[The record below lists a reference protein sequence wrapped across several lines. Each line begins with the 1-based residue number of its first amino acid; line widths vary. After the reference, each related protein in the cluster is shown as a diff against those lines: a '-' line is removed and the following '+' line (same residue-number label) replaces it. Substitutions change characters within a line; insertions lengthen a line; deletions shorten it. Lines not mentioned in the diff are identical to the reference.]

1 MPPRHRLIAA
11 ALLLSAGGLGH
22 AAEVT
27 DVRIHGLDETM
38 QDNVRASLSLVR
50 AQGRELSWRRLG
62 YLVREAEGETR
73 EALEPFGYYSPQV
86 LVERNASGDGDRND
100 SFVVDITVDPGAPVR
115 VRHTDIAIEGEGSED
130 YYLQQDVAA
139 FLPRQGDVFEHLLYE
154 ASKTR
159 ISRRLAERG
168 YFDADFIS
176 RQVAVTRADEAADI
190 ELVWDSGP
198 RYDMGPVNF
207 EQTPEAIIRE
217 SVLDKVVYWEQGSYY
232 HQGKLDRLRD
242 SLTRLDYFA
251 AIDIQPRPEDA
262 VDHQVPVDVVLT
274 PAKRSIYSTGLS
286 YGTDSGA
293 GVRLGLERR
302 YVNSRGHKALAQLD
316 WAQRRKTL
324 TTQYR
329 IPAFAWV
336 DGWYTFSAQAA
347 DEQSDWLD
355 NRRIEFVAAR
365 NGRINRH
372 LTATA
377 SLHAL
382 RERWSYVAA
391 NGNGGT
397 EPPDYRYATYTY
409 PSLRAEYID
418 ADDLIYPRDGLA
430 GTLLLRGGV
439 EGIGTDASFAQAR
452 ATTSWFRGIGEDN
465 RLIVRGE
472 LGHTFTD
479 ELVAMPPSLRFFAGG
494 DRSIR
499 GYAWREVGP
508 RHEGPD
514 GKLYALGAKKVAT
527 ASVEFER
534 YFTEQWGA
542 AVFVDGGSAF
552 DSKPDWHTGVGAGV
566 RWRSPVGPVRLDVAH
581 GLDDPDS
588 SFQLYLSVGADL

>member
-1 MPPRHRLIAA
+1 MRLRSRLA
-11 ALLLSAGGLGH
+11 ALGLILLAGGAAH

-27 DVRIHGLDETM
+27 AVRVHGLEEAM
-38 QDNVRASLSLVR
+38 EDNVLASLSLVR
-50 AQGRELSWRRLG
+50 GQGREMSWRRLG
-62 YLVREAEGETR
+62 HLVREAEDETR
-73 EALEPFGYYSPQV
+73 EALEPFGYYSPEIH
-86 LVERNASGDGDRND
+86 VERSESGDGRG
-100 SFVVDITVDPGAPVR
+100 SFVVDITVVPGAPVR
-115 VRHTDIAIEGEGSED
+115 VRHADIAIEGEGTD
-130 YYLQQDVAA
+130 DFYLQQDLAA

-154 ASKTR
+154 ASRNR
-159 ISRRLAERG
+159 ISRRLGERG

-176 RQVAVTRADEAADI
+176 RRVEVTRADEAADI

-198 RYDMGPVNF
+198 RYDMGPIHF
-207 EQTPEAIIRE
+207 EQTPETIIRQ
-217 SVLDKVVYWEQGSYY
+217 SLLDKLVYWEQGSYY

-251 AIDIQPRPEDA
+251 AIDIEPRPDDA
-262 VDHQVPVDVVLT
+262 EGLQVPVDVVLT
-274 PAKRSIYSTGLS
+274 PAKRSVYSAGLS

-293 GVRLGLERR
+293 GIRLGLERR
-302 YVNSRGHKALAQLD
+302 YVNTRGHKALAQLD

-324 TTQYR
+324 TAQYR
-329 IPAFAWV
+329 IPAFAWL

-347 DEQSDWLD
+347 DEQTDWLD
-355 NRRIEFVAAR
+355 NRRIEFVASR
-365 NGRINRH
+365 SGEVNDH
-372 LTATA
+372 LTAIA

-382 RERWSYVAA
+382 RERWSYVAV
-391 NGNGGT
+391 NGNGDPD
-397 EPPDYRYATYTY
+397 PPDFRYATYTF
-409 PSLRAEYID
+409 PSIRAEYID
-418 ADDLIYPRDGLA
+418 ADDLVYPRDGLA
-430 GTLLLRGGV
+430 GTLMLRGGV
-439 EGIGTDASFAQAR
+439 EGLGTDANFGQVR
-452 ATTSWFRGIGEDN
+452 ATVSWFRGLGERN

-508 RHEGPD
+508 RHLGPD
-514 GKLYALGAKKVAT
+514 GKLYALGAKNVAT
-527 ASVEFER
+527 GSVEFEH

-542 AVFVDGGSAF
+542 AAFVDGGSAF
-552 DSKPDWHTGVGAGV
+552 DSDPDWHTGVGAGV

-588 SFQLYLSVGADL
+588 SFQIYLSVGADL